1 MLNFREDWW
10 GANLKIT
17 DEKHYPKEGGN
28 TRLHSHVS
36 KELVSWMAR
45 LRMLEGVPFRYLVPY
60 DEILPNESIRFFHID
75 RNWLDALVD
84 GAMSVARMGS
94 REVEFDKKR
103 YVDLM
108 DDLHNFER
116 DRRSYANDLLTL
128 YYQGYTG
135 IGIEESQ
142 EFDEEGDLILPDEVS
157 LPSGG
162 TLTGFLFRSS
172 VVRDWP
178 GIEISAFDYLLS
190 DSDIPPNPYI
200 SGNRIQTMRQ
210 EKLSD
215 TVMLCIFNGTPSHV
229 RIQEPY
235 EGMRVGVDTEGARHD
250 NGIAYRTNLKDLN
263 ADFLCGWCDGVI
275 DTAIEPAVCPHH
287 PHPRICLSST
297 VCYKC
302 YTVQSY
308 SPASSWNCEGCGE
321 DGVAMQPPVGSNDG
335 DEFRGYD
342 VFTRRQPGD
351 NSVLNIQGIYDKAKE
366 QLDGILGPGVSSI
379 DVTPVPQDSA
389 LLAIQLL
396 QFPYQ
401 QDFECENDYPKSVN
415 TNPTDTSG
423 GV

>member
-1 MLNFREDWW
+1 MSEYWATELEAIQLNVC
-10 GANLKIT
+10 
-17 DEKHYPKEGGN
+17 YPSNGGN
-28 TRLHSHVS
+28 ARLHSHVS

-94 REVEFDKKR
+94 REVEFDKER
-103 YVDLM
+103 YEALM
-108 DDLHNFER
+108 DDLHVFER
-116 DRRSYANDLLTL
+116 DRRSYANDLLT
-128 YYQGYTG
+128 
-135 IGIEESQ
+135 EEVGDDL
-142 EFDEEGDLILPDEVS
+142 EF
-157 LPSGG
+157 PSGG

-200 SGNRIQTMRQ
+200 SENRIQTMRQ

-250 NGIAYRTNLKDLN
+250 NGRAYRTNLKDMDGN
-263 ADFLCGWCDGVI
+263 FLCAWCDGVI
-275 DTAIEPAVCPHH
+275 DTAIEPPDCDNQNHNYDF
-287 PHPRICLSST
+287 RCNSCYSTSSMFSLIGGGT
-297 VCYKC
+297 GCDC
-302 YTVQSY
+302 GGGELTAPSGT
-308 SPASSWNCEGCGE
+308 NEG
-321 DGVAMQPPVGSNDG
+321 DK
-335 DEFRGYD
+335 FRGYD
-342 VFTRRQPGD
+342 VFTRKQSGD

-401 QDFECENDYPKSVN
+401 QDFKCKNDYPNSVS

-423 GV
+423 GA